1 MSTHLSTRVQV
12 MFVIKDVFVYIS
24 NATNTL
30 LRHPE
35 DNEVQHFT
43 TFTLSFHFG
52 GIGRICYI
60 NKIQYV

>member
-1 MSTHLSTRVQV
+1 

-30 LRHPE
+30 LRYPE